1 MHGRPKDLRSR
12 MTPKLG
18 SARCGTLDSR
28 FNCSELHFLPLQNG
42 NGEQHPLQRGHSPDV
57 QFILILLF
65 FQ

>member
-28 FNCSELHFLPLQNG
+28 FNCSELHFLTLQNG
-42 NGEQHPLQRGHSPDV
+42 NGDSTHSRGDTALMYS
-57 QFILILLF
+57 LS
-65 FQ
+65 